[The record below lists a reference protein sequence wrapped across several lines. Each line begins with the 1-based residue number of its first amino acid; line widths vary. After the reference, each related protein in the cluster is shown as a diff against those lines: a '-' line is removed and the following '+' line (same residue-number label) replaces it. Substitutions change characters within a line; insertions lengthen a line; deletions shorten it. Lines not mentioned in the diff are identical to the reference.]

1 MKGRRQKASVF
12 LLLVLA
18 HLLAQLS
25 WGYASSSPQ
34 AHYPGKSWERV
45 KSPEEVGWSS
55 QKLKEARDYSERT
68 GSGAVMIV
76 YGGRVLDEWGETT
89 RRFRC
94 HSVRKSFM
102 SALYGIYVKEGLIRL
117 SSTLEDLGI
126 DDANPALTPEEK
138 QARVIDLLKARS
150 GVYHPALGEVPAMQT
165 LRPPRG
171 SHRPGTYWYYN
182 NWDFNALGTI
192 FEKATKTSIARAFK
206 GRLAEP
212 LEMEDFRVED
222 VGYGRGGESVHPSYP
237 FRMSARDMARFGLLY
252 LRQGEWRGR
261 QIIPS
266 SWVEESTKPHSLL
279 PGSGVFGTYG
289 GYGYMWW
296 VAVDGKQ
303 FPDVDLKGGT
313 YSAQGYGGH
322 FIVVIPHYDLVVV
335 HRNNT
340 ENIGL
345 DGDEEKVSAQ
355 FGALLKLIVEAKKS

>member
-1 MKGRRQKASVF
+1 M
-12 LLLVLA
+12 
-18 HLLAQLS
+18 
-25 WGYASSSPQ
+25 Q
-34 AHYPGKSWERV
+34 A
-45 KSPEEVGWSS
+45 
-55 QKLKEARDYSERT
+55 
-68 GSGAVMIV
+68 
-76 YGGRVLDEWGETT
+76 
-89 RRFRC
+89 
-94 HSVRKSFM
+94 
-102 SALYGIYVKEGLIRL
+102 
-117 SSTLEDLGI
+117 
-126 DDANPALTPEEK
+126 
-138 QARVIDLLKARS
+138 
-150 GVYHPALGEVPAMQT
+150 

-171 SHRPGTYWYYN
+171 SHKPGSYWYYN

-192 FEKATKTSIARAFK
+192 FEKATKTSIAQAFK
-206 GRLAEP
+206 ERLAEP

-237 FRMSARDMARFGLLY
+237 FRMTARDMARFGLLY

-279 PGSGVFGTYG
+279 PESGVFGTYG

-303 FPDVDLKGGT
+303 FPDVDLKGGA

-345 DGDEEKVSAQ
+345 DGDEGKVSAQ